1 MKTCGIHR
9 WRTTN
14 SVSKELVLKLMKY
27 ISIINEFPLSDWY
40 NDRVQDPR
48 IDVDVL
54 RDSISNQPQSLPY
67 LF

>member
-1 MKTCGIHR
+1 
-9 WRTTN
+9 
-14 SVSKELVLKLMKY
+14 MKY